1 MISIKKNENFSNWWQ
16 VFSFGKLID
25 ELNQE
30 AKALKLANSLAK
42 SRKQSYINLN
52 GKAIKIENSLK

>member
-1 MISIKKNENFSNWWQ
+1 MKMISVRRNKNFTNWWQ

-25 ELNQE
+25 ELNRE
-30 AKALKLANSLAK
+30 SEALKLANSLAE

-52 GKAIKIENSLK
+52 GKAIKIKS

>member
-1 MISIKKNENFSNWWQ
+1 MISVRRNKNFTNWWQ

-25 ELNQE
+25 ELNRE
-30 AKALKLANSLAK
+30 SEALKLANSLAE

-52 GKAIKIENSLK
+52 GKAIKIKN

>member
-1 MISIKKNENFSNWWQ
+1 MKMISVRRNKNFTNWWQ

-25 ELNQE
+25 ELNRE
-30 AKALKLANSLAK
+30 SEALKLANSLAE

-52 GKAIKIENSLK
+52 GKAIKIKN